1 VDEGI
6 ILTVCTGNVC
16 RSPLLERLIQ
26 GALDERYGAG
36 AVPVR
41 SAGTR
46 ALVGSPMDER
56 AAGVLGAL
64 GGSHTGFVGRR
75 LTEQMVREASLVLTA
90 TRDHRADV
98 ARLHPRALKRT
109 FTFRELAD
117 ILGRLPVEDLPQ
129 DEDPRARI
137 VELARVAAAGRG
149 VRAPRTWTDFDIVD
163 PYRRDDAV
171 YATMRDQVV
180 SALPAVLTG
189 LVGPGRQNLAP

>member
-1 VDEGI
+1 MTMPVEVQEPA
-6 ILTVCTGNVC
+6 LEEVTVTDKPWIVIVWN
-16 RSPLLERLIQ
+16 
-26 GALDERYGAG
+26 D
-36 AVPVR
+36 PVNLMNYVVYVFQKLFGYSR
-41 SAGTR
+41 KK
-46 ALVGSPMDER
+46 
-56 AAGVLGAL
+56 
-64 GGSHTGFVGRR
+64 
-75 LTEQMVREASLVLTA
+75 A
-90 TRDHRADV
+90 TRLMKQVHEEGKAIVSNGTVEKCEADV

-117 ILGRLPVEDLPQ
+117 ILGRLPVEDLPR
-129 DEDPRARI
+129 DADPQTRI

-189 LVGPGRQNLAP
+189 LVGPRRPDRAL